1 MRTVVVQ
8 VLAFFYPIYK
18 EVVQRTVGNE
28 FQCTQGVGY
37 TFEVVALSVSEV
49 VHRVSFPGSTRTVV
63 RMFHHAIDNRVA
75 EVHVGTCHVNFG
87 TEHHGAFLYLAGIHL
102 LEQFEC
108 FLDGAVTVRA
118 FHTGL
123 GRSAFLSG
131 NLLGCLLVDICFAF
145 FDEADGEV
153 P

>member
-1 MRTVVVQ
+1 MVVQ

-87 TEHHGAFLYLAGIHL
+87 TEHHGAFFNLSGVHF
-102 LEQFEC
+102 LEQVESLFN
-108 FLDGAVTVRA
+108 GAVTVRA
-118 FHTGL
+118 FYSGL
-123 GRSAFLSG
+123 GRSTF
-131 NLLGCLLVDICFAF
+131 
-145 FDEADGEV
+145 
-153 P
+153 